1 MPSASRLTPS
11 RWLERCSC
19 PRPSRR
25 DPRPSASRAR
35 PSPLLVEQQ
44 RPVVRQPH
52 KNRPLRWNMKSL
64 WQTQI
69 QSFQHLF
76 WLLRFILNF
85 HILGWCVKRECKVAF
100 SHSGSFSLSRSPLAL
115 SPLSLSSLSLP
126 LFLSIYLSLSLS
138 LSPLPFQD
146 KTHARLNV
154 SLGEQW
160 KGGRD

>member
-11 RWLERCSC
+11 RWPERCSC

-100 SHSGSFSLSRSPLAL
+100 SQSGSFSLSRSPLAL
-115 SPLSLSSLSLP
+115 SPLSRSPFSLHPLSLSLS
-126 LFLSIYLSLSLS
+126 FSLSIYLCLS

-146 KTHARLNV
+146 KTHARL
-154 SLGEQW
+154 LMFL
-160 KGGRD
+160 